1 MTEHTQFRAVLRGY
15 DPAQVDQVVAELTA
29 AAEAA
34 RQEAAGLSVQAS
46 KLEAGHA
53 ELRSQLDARDAQLT
67 KLREAS
73 RTAAAPS
80 FAGLGDRVG
89 QILTLADEEAA
100 ALRAASA
107 AEAAEL
113 KASTESA
120 AAAIRSDAD
129 RYAEDVRT
137 KADADA

>member
-1 MTEHTQFRAVLRGY
+1 MTDHTQFRAVLRGY

-34 RQEAAGLSVQAS
+34 RQEAATVSVQAS

-53 ELRSQLDARDAQLT
+53 DLRTQLEAREAQLT
-67 KLREAS
+67 KLRES
-73 RTAAAPS
+73 NRTAAAPS

-100 ALRAASA
+100 SLRTVSYTH
-107 AEAAEL
+107 L
-113 KASTESA
+113 
-120 AAAIRSDAD
+120 
-129 RYAEDVRT
+129 DVYKRQSRGWSRRNP
-137 KADADA
+137 